1 MERLSEKLDVNGR
14 RFVLTTK
21 GEIVFGTILPE
32 SGLTPAPILLSEGMI
47 TNPITNDGYGL
58 VHIEARHGEQIRN
71 AGYANIIDFV
81 EDVAKNYEV
90 IREGINRKGCQ
101 TYMLQLT
108 DKHNN
113 TLMVELSA
121 DGGYWNINTAGIFKT
136 SYGKNRKEVYN
147 RHTTAKQPTETAEAS
162 QNTEQS
168 GTQVFSS
175 MNTSTTSSGK
185 DNASA

>member
-47 TNPITNDGYGL
+47 TNPVTKDGYGL

-90 IREGINRKGCQ
+90 I
-101 TYMLQLT
+101 
-108 DKHNN
+108 
-113 TLMVELSA
+113 
-121 DGGYWNINTAGIFKT
+121 
-136 SYGKNRKEVYN
+136 
-147 RHTTAKQPTETAEAS
+147 
-162 QNTEQS
+162 
-168 GTQVFSS
+168 
-175 MNTSTTSSGK
+175 
-185 DNASA
+185 